1 MVKVCAW
8 CQKYL
13 GIADS
18 KDPLSISHGICP
30 ACVARQQLEE
40 MPTLVIPEKW
50 AETLPLM
57 EALLR
62 GTPEIPVVVERRVGN
77 RRRSHAP
84 SDEPEDRRRL
94 LDRRRSDG
102 MLLI

>member
-18 KDPLSISHGICP
+18 EDPLSISHGICP
-30 ACVARQQLEE
+30 TCVARQQCEE

-50 AETLPLM
+50 ADTLPLM

-62 GTPEIPVVVERRVGN
+62 GTPEIPVVVERRVAN
-77 RRRSHAP
+77 RRRSYAP

>member
-13 GIADS
+13 GMSDS
-18 KDPLSISHGICP
+18 EDPLSISHGICP
-30 ACVARQQLEE
+30 TCAARQQRVD
-40 MPTLVIPEKW
+40 MPTLVITQKW
-50 AETLPLM
+50 ADTLPLM

-62 GTPEIPVVVERRVGN
+62 GTPDIPVVVERRSAD
-77 RRRSHAP
+77 RRHTPPP
-84 SDEPEDRRRL
+84 SSRPADRRRL
-94 LDRRRSDG
+94 LDRRQNDG